1 MTESRDLPVA
11 AAVPSLSLRIA
22 VVSRRARFAVLL
34 SRLTGLPV
42 EVAWN
47 AFPPLPGP
55 DGPWGIPEPSA
66 RRGG

>member
-1 MTESRDLPVA
+1 MVESRDLPVA
-11 AAVPSLSLRIA
+11 AAVPSLSLRIT

-42 EVAWN
+42 EAAWN

-55 DGPWGIPEPSA
+55 DGPWGVPEPA
-66 RRGG
+66 TRHGG